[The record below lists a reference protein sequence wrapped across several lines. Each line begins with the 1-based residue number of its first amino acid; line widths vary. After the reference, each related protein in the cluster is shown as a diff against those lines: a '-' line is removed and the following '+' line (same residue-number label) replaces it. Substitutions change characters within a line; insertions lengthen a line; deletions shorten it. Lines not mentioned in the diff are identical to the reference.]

1 MEYQGQDQHVGYR
14 VSTLLLLH
22 YFSLMYKYNS
32 GCSHCGNV
40 VQLGLAFVLV
50 NSDEATQRKMVVF
63 VLLIIGG
70 MNKLQSASLE
80 MSFIVELN
88 IKDIKD

>member
-1 MEYQGQDQHVGYR
+1 MA
-14 VSTLLLLH
+14 
-22 YFSLMYKYNS
+22 
-32 GCSHCGNV
+32 NV

-80 MSFIVELN
+80 M
-88 IKDIKD
+88 

>member
-1 MEYQGQDQHVGYR
+1 MLVIEWV
-14 VSTLLLLH
+14 H
-22 YFSLMYKYNS
+22 YCFCIISAWWTS
-32 GCSHCGNV
+32 IIPVAATVANV

-80 MSFIVELN
+80 M
-88 IKDIKD
+88 

>member
-1 MEYQGQDQHVGYR
+1 MA
-14 VSTLLLLH
+14 
-22 YFSLMYKYNS
+22 
-32 GCSHCGNV
+32 NV